1 MTSPIDVILE
11 ARFKD
16 LLNWSIAKL
25 GEKQYY
31 VQIRGTGYWG
41 TGNGE
46 TPEIAIK
53 RAYEEA
59 DRIKNERI
67 KAGTY

>member
-1 MTSPIDVILE
+1 MTPINIILE
-11 ARFKD
+11 AQFKD

-31 VQIRGTGYWG
+31 VQIRGPGYWG

-46 TPEIAIK
+46 TPEAAIK
-53 RAYEEA
+53 KAYDEA
-59 DRIKNERI
+59 ERMKNERL